1 MTQVENN
8 DPDENN
14 DDRDPKR
21 AVWET
26 AVHLPKRA
34 TPEFI
39 SAALL
44 HLIENKIE
52 FGIFYE
58 GDKVVIAYEF
68 GDDPYVPSRWSDG
81 SWRIGHEPFCG
92 DDGDYF

>member
-1 MTQVENN
+1 MTQAENN
-8 DPDENN
+8 DPDEYI

-21 AVWET
+21 AAWDVE
-26 AVHLPKRA
+26 VHLPTRA

-39 SAALL
+39 SGALL

-58 GDKVVIAYEF
+58 SGKVVIAYEP
-68 GDDPYVPSRWSDG
+68 GDDPHVPSRWSDG
-81 SWRIGHEPFCG
+81 SWRIGPEPFDG
-92 DDGDYF
+92 DDGDF

>member
-8 DPDENN
+8 DPDEYV

-21 AVWET
+21 AAWDAE
-26 AVHLPKRA
+26 VHLPTRA

-58 GDKVVIAYEF
+58 GGKVVIGYEF
-68 GDDPYVPSRWSDG
+68 GNDPYVPSMWSDR
-81 SWRIGHEPFCG
+81 SWRIGHEPFFG
-92 DDGDYF
+92 DEDD

>member
-1 MTQVENN
+1 MTQAKNN
-8 DPDENN
+8 DPAEFI
-14 DDRDPKR
+14 DDREPKR
-21 AVWET
+21 AAWDAEVR
-26 AVHLPKRA
+26 LPTRA

-58 GDKVVIAYEF
+58 GDRVIISHEF
-68 GDDPYVPSRWSDG
+68 GDESYVPQKWSDK

-92 DDGDYF
+92 DDDG

>member
-1 MTQVENN
+1 MTQDENN
-8 DPDENN
+8 DSAEFI

-21 AVWET
+21 AVWDAE
-26 AVHLPKRA
+26 VHLPTRA

-58 GDKVVIAYEF
+58 GGKVVISYEF
-68 GDDPYVPSRWSDG
+68 GNDPYVPSMWSDR

-92 DDGDYF
+92 DDND